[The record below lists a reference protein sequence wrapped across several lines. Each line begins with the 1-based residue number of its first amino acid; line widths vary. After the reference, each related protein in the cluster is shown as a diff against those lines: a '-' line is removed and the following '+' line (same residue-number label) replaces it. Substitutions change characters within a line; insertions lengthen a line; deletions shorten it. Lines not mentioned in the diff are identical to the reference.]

1 MKQLFI
7 IFTSAIL
14 FLGCGGSERTTSEK
28 LSTYASTNNVTITST
43 HSSSNSI
50 ELTRSSQTYIEYM
63 TTIGMNGEALDIA
76 LSDDGDFAYVASG
89 DFGLQVLDI
98 SNPQHPILIGTYDA
112 YGYVNHV
119 EVIGNIVYAS
129 YIAQT
134 WDNYERINAYDITYP
149 DDAKYLGYHE
159 GYTSNNHQSVESDG
173 YLYYLSN
180 GSLYAVNQT
189 RNEYQSYALYTPYAL
204 AVCNGYAFIAN
215 GRDGVTI
222 FKVKG
227 GVTSTLVNP

>member
-1 MKQLFI
+1 MRQLFI

-14 FLGCGGSERTTSEK
+14 FWGCG
-28 LSTYASTNNVTITST
+28 
-43 HSSSNSI
+43 SSNSNNSSTI
-50 ELTRSSQTYIEYM
+50 TIKSNNTSNTAIKLSNSSQTYIGYI
-63 TTIGMNGEALDIA
+63 TTIGLNGEALDIA
-76 LSDDGDFAYVASG
+76 LSDNGDFAYVASG

-98 SNPQHPILIGTYDA
+98 SNPEHPRLIGAYDA

-134 WDNYERINAYDITYP
+134 WDDYERINAYDITYP
-149 DDAKYLGYHE
+149 NNAEYLGYYE
-159 GYTSNNHQSVESDG
+159 GYTSNDHQSVERDD

-180 GSLYAVNQT
+180 DSLYAVNKS
-189 RNEYQSYALYTPYAL
+189 RNDHQSYSLYTPYAL

-227 GVTSTLVNP
+227 GVTSTLVTP